1 MRPICGVY
9 LKYRHNA
16 SGNMVSMS
24 DWQGNT
30 TQFTYDP
37 DGNLTQVNYPG
48 SSGMTESLT
57 YDNADQFQMSVL
69 SSTAGSLAGNFITDS
84 WPTNSDG
91 LYYSNSAS
99 LNGSVVLAQSSFS
112 YNSDTQ
118 MTQGLGYSY
127 SYNSAGDI
135 TSSGSPGSPSSS
147 STTTNYSYD
156 AGGELCSSSTTAV
169 SPTSPSC
176 ENPSGYPSNTFSTY
190 SYNQDGERIC
200 STPKNSSGA
209 TCADPNPAITTTY
222 GWNQEGELSSVATPG
237 GNFSYTYNPQGLRQ
251 QESSPLGIEYFNWNT
266 QSSTPQLIT
275 DGQNAY
281 IYGPQGTPLGNA
293 PIEQIPLADSST
305 PGSSTYLFSD
315 PEGVRITFNSIGTI
329 TAGASYDAYGN
340 VIAGGLSSVTPFGY
354 AGGYTDPTG
363 LIYFVNR
370 YYDPSTGQFLSV
382 DPLVGI
388 TDQPYEYVGG
398 DPVNGSDPSGLTTH
412 AFCVSL
418 QGVFQPVGVGG
429 AAIFVEGCLG
439 EAEHGQIGTFVT
451 YGAGPSIGPGHSAS
465 ANIVEEVTNASSLK
479 QLGGWFNWANVGG
492 GGDGIG
498 ATAGS
503 FWGCS
508 GRKKITGGTFGVGL
522 SMSGVSFQGGK
533 SNTVDVHIYGGAAAV
548 ALKTL
553 YYSLYFSSPGLTI
566 SASVIQKITQLFVG

>member
-1 MRPICGVY
+1 
-9 LKYRHNA
+9 
-16 SGNMVSMS
+16 MS

-169 SPTSPSC
+169 SPASPSC
-176 ENPSGYPSNTFSTY
+176 ENPSDYPSNTFSTY

-315 PEGVRITFNSIGTI
+315 PEGVRITFNSSGAI
-329 TAGASYDAYGN
+329 TSGASYNPYGQLT
-340 VIAGGLSSVTPFGY
+340 AGGVSSVTPFGY
-354 AGGYTDPTG
+354 GGGYTDPTG

-370 YYDPSTGQFLSV
+370 YYDPSTGQFISV

-388 TDQPYEYVGG
+388 TGQPYQYVNG
-398 DPVNGSDPSGLTTH
+398 DPLNFIDPLGLSWCSWSPVGCGTATNVQHKISRATKVVVHGVARAAEAVGHGVSRATSDVGHYIAKHKVAIGEITIGVLVAVGAAALTGGLGDALLIASTGAIEESAAASAEFAATGSVESFLGTMSPIDLAIHAPFVFAPGLT
-412 AFCVSL
+412 
-418 QGVFQPVGVGG
+418 
-429 AAIFVEGCLG
+429 LG
-439 EAEHGQIGTFVT
+439 FL
-451 YGAGPSIGPGHSAS
+451 GAG
-465 ANIVEEVTNASSLK
+465 L
-479 QLGGWFNWANVGG
+479 
-492 GGDGIG
+492 
-498 ATAGS
+498 
-503 FWGCS
+503 
-508 GRKKITGGTFGVGL
+508 FGVGIHGL
-522 SMSGVSFQGGK
+522 ISEQ
-533 SNTVDVHIYGGAAAV
+533 TIYQNN
-548 ALKTL
+548 
-553 YYSLYFSSPGLTI
+553 
-566 SASVIQKITQLFVG
+566 SACQS